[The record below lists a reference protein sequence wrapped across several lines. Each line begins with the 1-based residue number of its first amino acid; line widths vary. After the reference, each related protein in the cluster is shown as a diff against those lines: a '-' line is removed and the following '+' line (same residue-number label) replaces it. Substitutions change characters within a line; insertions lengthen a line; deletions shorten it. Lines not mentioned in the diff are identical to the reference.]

1 MKRRG
6 RDQPRGEMSRSS
18 PRRRHRWS
26 CMSRTLIRVLDKG
39 AAGPRGRELGMG
51 GWRIGLGEGCSGSV
65 VWGWGNSKFYLHQP
79 LTFKRYQCIKC
90 DNTLKLYLVKIFFYF
105 TVTPKL

>member
-26 CMSRTLIRVLDKG
+26 CRSRTLIRVLDKG
-39 AAGPRGRELGMG
+39 AAGPGVGDGRVEDRPG
-51 GWRIGLGEGCSGSV
+51 
-65 VWGWGNSKFYLHQP
+65 
-79 LTFKRYQCIKC
+79 
-90 DNTLKLYLVKIFFYF
+90 
-105 TVTPKL
+105 